1 MLSIPK
7 IEKTIIA
14 TDPFKATS
22 NKDSIGMQEAIKYT
36 LEIAVIASKYEILS
50 LKHCIKK

>member
-1 MLSIPK
+1 MLSISK

-22 NKDSIGMQEAIKYT
+22 NKDSIGIQEAIKYT

-50 LKHCIKK
+50 LKQYIKK

>member
-14 TDPFKATS
+14 TDPFIATS
-22 NKDSIGMQEAIKYT
+22 NKESIGMQEAIKYT
-36 LEIAVIASKYEILS
+36 LEIAGHSFQI
-50 LKHCIKK
+50 

>member
-1 MLSIPK
+1 MNAKFNNHISVVIDSICMLSIPK

-22 NKDSIGMQEAIKYT
+22 NKESIGMQEAIK
-36 LEIAVIASKYEILS
+36 
-50 LKHCIKK
+50 